1 MSLTAM
7 CPHCDQD
14 VDVKDDVEVGEV
26 FACEHCETDLEV
38 VALAPLTLNESDEEE
53 K

>member
-1 MSLTAM
+1 MSAIAM

-14 VDVKDDVEVGEV
+14 VELDDAAELGETIV
-26 FACEHCETDLEV
+26 CENCETVLEIV
-38 VALAPLTLNESDEEE
+38 SLEPPTLNEFDEEE

>member
-1 MSLTAM
+1 MTLTAM

-14 VDVKDDVEVGEV
+14 VEFDDATELGETLV
-26 FACEHCETDLEV
+26 CENCEMVLEV
-38 VALAPLTLNESDEEE
+38 VSLEPPTLNEFDEEE